1 MIKFSCSIAGLVP
14 NIGLQLNTR
23 QFNNLSTYY
32 RNTGSNSKRWAICQE
47 CGRAFIYSTFSK
59 FEIRKFCSN
68 SCAVKNRWRFLKEQ
82 KQKLLSKYAK
92 MPEMAIF
99 YNKYNQIVRNYI
111 FGNFEPDIRED
122 LFDYW
127 QENAVQAF
135 YKIYIFE
142 KKMKRKVNGFAFLK
156 KFLHFGSLHAKREK
170 SKEVF
175 YDECSI
181 KTQYAI
187 LGEYNER
194 Y

>member
-1 MIKFSCSIAGLVP
+1 
-14 NIGLQLNTR
+14 
-23 QFNNLSTYY
+23 
-32 RNTGSNSKRWAICQE
+32 
-47 CGRAFIYSTFSK
+47 
-59 FEIRKFCSN
+59 
-68 SCAVKNRWRFLKEQ
+68 
-82 KQKLLSKYAK
+82 
-92 MPEMAIF
+92 MAIF
-99 YNKYNQIVRNYI
+99 YNKYNQVVRNYI
-111 FGNFEPDIRED
+111 FGNFEPEIRED

-156 KFLHFGSLHAKREK
+156 KFIGYGVLKVRAEK

>member
-1 MIKFSCSIAGLVP
+1 
-14 NIGLQLNTR
+14 
-23 QFNNLSTYY
+23 
-32 RNTGSNSKRWAICQE
+32 
-47 CGRAFIYSTFSK
+47 
-59 FEIRKFCSN
+59 
-68 SCAVKNRWRFLKEQ
+68 
-82 KQKLLSKYAK
+82 
-92 MPEMAIF
+92 MAIF
-99 YNKYNQIVRNYI
+99 YKKYNQVVRNYI
-111 FGNFEPDIRED
+111 FGNFEPEIRED

-127 QENAVQAF
+127 QDNAVQAF

-142 KKMKRKVNGFAFLK
+142 KKLKRKVNGFAFLK
-156 KFLHFGSLHAKREK
+156 KFLHFGSLQVKREK

>member
-1 MIKFSCSIAGLVP
+1 MIKYSCSIAGLVP
-14 NIGLQLNTR
+14 NIGLQLNTGHLDH
-23 QFNNLSTYY
+23 LSTYY
-32 RNTGSNSKRWAICQE
+32 VKTGSKAQHWGICQE

-59 FEIRKFCSN
+59 FEIRKFCSI
-68 SCAVKNRWRFLKEQ
+68 SCADKNRWRFLKEQ

-99 YNKYNQIVRNYI
+99 YKKYNQVVRNYI

-127 QENAVQAF
+127 QDNAVQAF

-156 KFLHFGSLHAKREK
+156 KFLHFGYLLVKREK

>member
-14 NIGLQLNTR
+14 AIGLQLYTGHLDH
-23 QFNNLSTYY
+23 LSTYY
-32 RNTGSNSKRWAICQE
+32 AKTGSKAQHWGICQE
-47 CGRAFIYSTFSK
+47 CGLPFIYSTFSK
-59 FEIRKFCSN
+59 LHFQKFCSC
-68 SCAVKNRWRFLKEQ
+68 SCSRKYAARIHREI

-92 MPEMAIF
+92 MPEMSEF
-99 YNKYNQIVRNYI
+99 YKQYNQIVRNYI
-111 FGNFEPDIRED
+111 YSNYEPEYRED

-127 QENAVQAF
+127 QKEVIDVF
-135 YKIYIFE
+135 YRIYTYE
-142 KKMKRKVNGFAFLK
+142 KRMKRKINRFAFLK
-156 KFLHFGSLHAKREK
+156 KRIEYGFLTVKSKK